1 MQSMNAFFPLYMERS
16 IKALREN
23 NIRTNLSGDDG
34 QKVINSFLQSKSLYS
49 SFKDFLNECDIE

>member
-1 MQSMNAFFPLYMERS
+1 MQSMNAFFSLYMERS

>member
-1 MQSMNAFFPLYMERS
+1 MERS